1 MILTENVSNLSDI
14 KMTNLKDFCF
24 FVVIIMVIKLA
35 TFTYTMSRMFFK
47 MTLLNL

>member
-24 FVVIIMVIKLA
+24 FVVMIIKLA
-35 TFTYTMSRMFFK
+35 TFTYTMSRMFLK
-47 MTLLNL
+47 